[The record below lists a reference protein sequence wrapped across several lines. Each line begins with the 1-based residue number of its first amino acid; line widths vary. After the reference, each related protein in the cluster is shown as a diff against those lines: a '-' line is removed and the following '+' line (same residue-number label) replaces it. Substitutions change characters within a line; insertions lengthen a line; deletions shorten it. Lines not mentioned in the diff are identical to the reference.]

1 MGFKLAF
8 GKKKKMERSIRAYV
22 TRRLKEKRSFQEQ
35 LKRLEFQ
42 LQNNMLDKFSYER
55 MREVLEINFV
65 QQQEES
71 RAHMQNAVLNA
82 SPF

>member
-1 MGFKLAF
+1 MGCKLSF
-8 GKKKKMERSIRAYV
+8 WKKKKIEKSIRAYMTNRV
-22 TRRLKEKRSFQEQ
+22 KEKRSFQEQ

-42 LQNNMLDKFSYER
+42 LQNNTLDQFSYER
-55 MREVLEINFV
+55 MRDILEINFV

-71 RAHMQNAVLNA
+71 RAYMQNTVLKA